1 MRFFLIVAL
10 IIAIMAVIFSFQN
23 AMPIMVYLG
32 IWNFEASLA
41 LVLLGTLSI
50 GILIGILASFPG
62 TVRRSMEI
70 AKDERNI
77 QQLQADLSGQLEVV
91 SQQQKRI
98 ANLEK
103 HLNISDNTS
112 GNTSSNISDNA

>member
-10 IIAIMAVIFSFQN
+10 VMAVMAVIFSFQN

-41 LVLLGTLSI
+41 LVLLGTLGI
-50 GILIGILASFPG
+50 GILIGILASLPG

-70 AKDERNI
+70 SKDERHI
-77 QQLQADLSGQLEVV
+77 DQLQTDLSAQLEIV

-103 HLNISDNTS
+103 HLNISD
-112 GNTSSNISDNA
+112 ISDNTSDNA